1 MRLFEFTEADP
12 IVTRLV
18 AITDQLK
25 SDLENKEVD
34 PTMTTDQL
42 LQYLAN
48 YDIVVDTS
56 DLYNMIQKPPLKNV
70 ISNIQGQNVIFKG
83 YEGDGAEPNPPQDQS
98 QKVVSQMANKAASKI
113 K

>member
-1 MRLFEFTEADP
+1 MRLYEFTDTDP

-25 SDLENKEVD
+25 SDIDSGDVGPE
-34 PTMTTDQL
+34 MTTDEL
-42 LQYLAN
+42 LKYFSN
-48 YDIVVDTS
+48 YDIVVDTT

-70 ISNIQGQNVIFKG
+70 ISNIQGDNIIFKG
-83 YEGDGAEPNPPQDQS
+83 QEGDGEMANPPIDQS
-98 QKVVSQMANKAASKI
+98 QKIVSQMADKAASKI